1 MKDMKTG
8 AATADRSSFHRKHQ
22 FDAGKVELKESISL
36 MLGRLICSLI
46 NRSVHKRESLATLL

>member
-1 MKDMKTG
+1 MKTG